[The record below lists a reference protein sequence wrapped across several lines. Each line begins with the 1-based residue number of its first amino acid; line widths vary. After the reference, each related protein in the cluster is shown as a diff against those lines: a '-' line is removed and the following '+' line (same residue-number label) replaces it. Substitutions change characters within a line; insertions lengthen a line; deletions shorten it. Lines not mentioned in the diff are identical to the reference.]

1 MNKVYT
7 KEEFMLKR
15 FVNLLVILMF
25 LSVFNI
31 SVFASKDNGLE
42 KVNFLKE
49 KGIIDGYPDGSLG
62 LENNLKRSEITKIL
76 VYSLGNKNK
85 AIELQG
91 KEIPFSDVGKDYWA
105 NGVISYAKNN
115 MNLISGYPDGT
126 FKGEKNI
133 TNAELLKILV
143 CHKKNLNKTAINNAK
158 WPYDWIKWAEEENI
172 CGKNINPNSF
182 ALRKDAFEYL
192 YNTIYSN
199 SENYKSES
207 KKSKNASIITKETKE
222 SRHNYNYY
230 ENKENNK
237 KSNNT
242 LVSESISENKHLI
255 ELKKVLKTIIDSKKD
270 DLLELEGVKNPT
282 NEKSIADL
290 KALIE
295 KAKILLN
302 KKDLSSDEI
311 KKLEELTKFEGKKY
325 RGSFRKIAK
334 NILVDFE
341 VLGERDA
348 RNKNNGKYY
357 TSLQNNQIRIKT
369 PLSDVKKIGE
379 SEERY
384 IKLNYISKK
393 DYDSV
398 DAISKSTPKYNKQE
412 LNKDLYS
419 VEEKDGII
427 TVTINGELPE
437 DVKILKPIIYLKYAD
452 NIYFEN
458 GDLVYTKIPMKTFI
472 QLDMDD
478 TTFNKE
484 TIKEH
489 LEMDNVEN
497 IKDIIIDEDKI
508 QKVQDV
514 LDGLSQEREIK
525 LNAEVIFNDGRIG
538 ELEVSIEVDKTEDHD
553 IEFTDISIKQG
564 EEVTLEMI
572 KKAISTP
579 NLPEIKK
586 INVDENKLKDIKEAV
601 ITPPLEE
608 ITVMLSVDID
618 FADRTSGSGFFNVII
633 KKAD

>member
-1 MNKVYT
+1 
-7 KEEFMLKR
+7 MLKR

-31 SVFASKDNGLE
+31 SVFASKDNGIE

-62 LENNLKRSEITKIL
+62 LEKNLKRSEITKIL

-126 FKGEKNI
+126 FKGENNI

-182 ALRKDAFEYL
+182 ALRKDAFQYL

-199 SENYKSES
+199 SENYKSKN
-207 KKSKNASIITKETKE
+207 KKSKNESVNIKETKE

-230 ENKENNK
+230 ENKKNNK

-242 LVSESISENKHLI
+242 LVSESSSENQHLI
-255 ELKKVLKTIIDSKKD
+255 ELKKILKAIIDSRKD
-270 DLLELEGVKNPT
+270 DLLELGGVKTPK

-295 KAKILLN
+295 EAKILLN

-325 RGSFRKIAK
+325 IGSFRKIAK
-334 NILVDFE
+334 NILVDSE

-357 TSLQNNQIRIKT
+357 TSLKNNQIRIKT
-369 PLSDVKKIGE
+369 LLSDVKKIGE

-398 DAISKSTPKYNKQE
+398 DAISKSTPKYKKQE

-497 IKDIIIDEDKI
+497 VKDIIVDEGKI
-508 QKVQDV
+508 QEVQDV
-514 LDGLSQEREIK
+514 LDGSSQEKEIK
-525 LNAEVIFNDGRIG
+525 FNAEVIFNDGRIG

-564 EEVTLEMI
+564 DEVTLEMI
-572 KKAISTP
+572 KNAISTP
-579 NLPEIKK
+579 NLPEIKEIK
-586 INVDENKLKDIKEAV
+586 VDKNKLEDIKKAV

>member
-1 MNKVYT
+1 
-7 KEEFMLKR
+7 MLKR

-25 LSVFNI
+25 LSIFNI

-42 KVNFLKE
+42 KVNFLKK

-62 LENNLKRSEITKIL
+62 LEKNLKRSEITKIL

-182 ALRKDAFEYL
+182 ALRKDAFQYL

-242 LVSESISENKHLI
+242 LVSESSSENQHLI
-255 ELKKVLKTIIDSKKD
+255 ELKKILKAIIDSRKD
-270 DLLELEGVKNPT
+270 DLLELGGVKTPK

-290 KALIE
+290 KSLIE
-295 KAKILLN
+295 EAKILLN

-311 KKLEELTKFEGKKY
+311 KKLEELTKFEGEKY

-357 TSLQNNQIRIKT
+357 TSLQNNQIRINT

-497 IKDIIIDEDKI
+497 IKDIIVDEEKI

-553 IEFTDISIKQG
+553 IEFRDISIKQG

-572 KKAISTP
+572 KNAISTP
-579 NLPEIKK
+579 NLPEIKEIK
-586 INVDENKLKDIKEAV
+586 VDKNKLEDIKKAV

-618 FADRTSGSGFFNVII
+618 FADRTSGSGFFNVIV

>member
-1 MNKVYT
+1 
-7 KEEFMLKR
+7 MLKR
-15 FVNLLVILMF
+15 FVNLLVIVMF
-25 LSVFNI
+25 LSIFNI

-62 LENNLKRSEITKIL
+62 LEKNLKRSEITKIL

-182 ALRKDAFEYL
+182 ALRKDAFQYL

-207 KKSKNASIITKETKE
+207 KKSKNKPISTKETKE

-242 LVSESISENKHLI
+242 LVSESSSENQHLI
-255 ELKKVLKTIIDSKKD
+255 ELKKILKAIIDSRKD
-270 DLLELEGVKNPT
+270 DLLELGGVKT
-282 NEKSIADL
+282 SKNEKSIADL
-290 KALIE
+290 KSLIE
-295 KAKILLN
+295 EAKILLN

-325 RGSFRKIAK
+325 IGSFRKIAK
-334 NILVDFE
+334 NILVDSE

-357 TSLQNNQIRIKT
+357 TSLKNNQIRIKT
-369 PLSDVKKIGE
+369 LLSDVKKIGE

-398 DAISKSTPKYNKQE
+398 DAISKSTPKYKKQE

-497 IKDIIIDEDKI
+497 IKDIIVDEDKI

-553 IEFTDISIKQG
+553 IEFRDISIKQG

-572 KKAISTP
+572 KNAISTP
-579 NLPEIKK
+579 NLPEIKEIK
-586 INVDENKLKDIKEAV
+586 VDKNKLEDIKKAV

-618 FADRTSGSGFFNVII
+618 FADGTSGSGFFNVIV

>member
-1 MNKVYT
+1 
-7 KEEFMLKR
+7 MLKR
-15 FVNLLVILMF
+15 FVNLLVIVMF
-25 LSVFNI
+25 LSIFNI

-62 LENNLKRSEITKIL
+62 LEKNLKRSEITKIL
-76 VYSLGNKNK
+76 VYSLGDKNK

-182 ALRKDAFEYL
+182 ALRKDAFQYL

-242 LVSESISENKHLI
+242 LVSESSSENQHVI
-255 ELKKVLKTIIDSKKD
+255 ELKKILKAIIDSRKD
-270 DLLELEGVKNPT
+270 DLLELGGVKTPK

-290 KALIE
+290 KSLIE
-295 KAKILLN
+295 EAKILLN

-325 RGSFRKIAK
+325 RGSFRKVAK
-334 NILVDFE
+334 NILVDSE

-357 TSLQNNQIRIKT
+357 TSLQNNQIRINT

-497 IKDIIIDEDKI
+497 VKDIIVDEEKI

-514 LDGLSQEREIK
+514 LDGSSQEREIK
-525 LNAEVIFNDGRIG
+525 FNAEVIFNDGRIG
-538 ELEVSIEVDKTEDHD
+538 ELEVLVEVDKTEDRD
-553 IEFTDISIKQG
+553 IEFREISIKQG

-572 KKAISTP
+572 KNAISTP
-579 NLPEIKK
+579 NLPEIEK
-586 INVDENKLKDIKEAV
+586 IHVDENNLKDIKEAV

-608 ITVMLSVDID
+608 MTVMVLVDID
-618 FADRTSGSGFFNVII
+618 FVDGTSGSGFFNVII
-633 KKAD
+633 KK

>member
-1 MNKVYT
+1 
-7 KEEFMLKR
+7 MLKR

-31 SVFASKDNGLE
+31 SVFASKDNGIE

-62 LENNLKRSEITKIL
+62 LEKNLKRSEITKIL

-182 ALRKDAFEYL
+182 ALRKDAFQYL

-242 LVSESISENKHLI
+242 LVSESSSENQHLI
-255 ELKKVLKTIIDSKKD
+255 ELKKILKAIIDSRKD
-270 DLLELEGVKNPT
+270 DLLELGGVKTPK

-290 KALIE
+290 KSLIE
-295 KAKILLN
+295 EAKILLN

-325 RGSFRKIAK
+325 IGSFRKIAK
-334 NILVDFE
+334 NILVDSE

-357 TSLQNNQIRIKT
+357 TSLKNNQIRIKT
-369 PLSDVKKIGE
+369 LLSDVKKIGE

-398 DAISKSTPKYNKQE
+398 DAISKSTPKYKKQE

-497 IKDIIIDEDKI
+497 IKDIIVDEDKI

-553 IEFTDISIKQG
+553 IEFRDISIKQG

-572 KKAISTP
+572 KNAISTP
-579 NLPEIKK
+579 NLPEIKEIK
-586 INVDENKLKDIKEAV
+586 VDKNKLEDIKKAV

-618 FADRTSGSGFFNVII
+618 FADGTSGSGFFNVIV

>member
-1 MNKVYT
+1 
-7 KEEFMLKR
+7 
-15 FVNLLVILMF
+15 MF

-62 LENNLKRSEITKIL
+62 LEKNLKRSEITKIL

-182 ALRKDAFEYL
+182 ALRKDAFQYL

-207 KKSKNASIITKETKE
+207 KKSKNKPISTKETKE

-242 LVSESISENKHLI
+242 LVSESSSENQHLI
-255 ELKKVLKTIIDSKKD
+255 ELKKILKAIIDSRKD
-270 DLLELEGVKNPT
+270 DLLELGGVKT
-282 NEKSIADL
+282 SKNEKSIADL
-290 KALIE
+290 KSLIE
-295 KAKILLN
+295 EAKILLN

-325 RGSFRKIAK
+325 IGSFRKIAK
-334 NILVDFE
+334 NILVDSE

-357 TSLQNNQIRIKT
+357 TSLKNNQIRIKAL
-369 PLSDVKKIGE
+369 LSDVKKIGE

-398 DAISKSTPKYNKQE
+398 DAISKSTPKYKKQE

-497 IKDIIIDEDKI
+497 IKDIIVDEDKI

-553 IEFTDISIKQG
+553 IEFRDISIKQG

-572 KKAISTP
+572 KNAISTP
-579 NLPEIKK
+579 NLPEIKEIK
-586 INVDENKLKDIKEAV
+586 VDKNKLEDIKKAV

-618 FADRTSGSGFFNVII
+618 FADGTSGSGFFNVIV

>member
-1 MNKVYT
+1 
-7 KEEFMLKR
+7 MLKR

-62 LENNLKRSEITKIL
+62 LEKNLKRSEITKIL

-182 ALRKDAFEYL
+182 ALRKDAFQYL

-242 LVSESISENKHLI
+242 LVSESSSENQHLI
-255 ELKKVLKTIIDSKKD
+255 ELKKILKAIIDSRKD
-270 DLLELEGVKNPT
+270 DLLELGGVKTPK

-290 KALIE
+290 KSLIE
-295 KAKILLN
+295 EAKILLN

-311 KKLEELTKFEGKKY
+311 KKLEELTKFEGEKY

-357 TSLQNNQIRIKT
+357 TSLQNNQIRINT

-398 DAISKSTPKYNKQE
+398 DAISKSTPKYKKQE

-497 IKDIIIDEDKI
+497 VKDIIVDEGKI
-508 QKVQDV
+508 QEVQDV
-514 LDGLSQEREIK
+514 LDGSSQEREIK
-525 LNAEVIFNDGRIG
+525 FNAEVIFNDGRIG

-572 KKAISTP
+572 KNAISTP
-579 NLPEIKK
+579 NLPEIKEIK
-586 INVDENKLKDIKEAV
+586 VDKNKLEDIKKAV

>member
-1 MNKVYT
+1 
-7 KEEFMLKR
+7 MLKR
-15 FVNLLVILMF
+15 FVNLLVIVMF
-25 LSVFNI
+25 LSIFNI

-42 KVNFLKE
+42 KVNFLKK

-62 LENNLKRSEITKIL
+62 LEKNLKRSEITKIL
-76 VYSLGNKNK
+76 VYSLGDKNK

-126 FKGEKNI
+126 FKGENNI

-143 CHKKNLNKTAINNAK
+143 CQKKNLKASEINNAK

-172 CGKNINPNSF
+172 CGKNINPNAY
-182 ALRKDAFEYL
+182 ALRKDAFEFL

-199 SENYKSES
+199 SENYKSKN
-207 KKSKNASIITKETKE
+207 KKSKNESVNIKETKE

-242 LVSESISENKHLI
+242 LVSESSSENQHVI
-255 ELKKVLKTIIDSKKD
+255 ELKKILKAIIDSRKD
-270 DLLELEGVKNPT
+270 DLLELGGVKTPK

-290 KALIE
+290 KALME
-295 KAKILLN
+295 EAKILLN

-325 RGSFRKIAK
+325 IGSFRKIAK
-334 NILVDFE
+334 NILVDSE

-357 TSLQNNQIRIKT
+357 TSLKNNQIRIKT
-369 PLSDVKKIGE
+369 LLSDVKKIGE

-398 DAISKSTPKYNKQE
+398 DAISKSTPKYKKQE

-497 IKDIIIDEDKI
+497 IKDIIVDEDKI

-553 IEFTDISIKQG
+553 IEFRDISIKQG

-572 KKAISTP
+572 KNAISTP
-579 NLPEIKK
+579 NLPEIKEIK
-586 INVDENKLKDIKEAV
+586 VDKNKLEDIKKAV

-618 FADRTSGSGFFNVII
+618 FADGTSGSGFFNVIV

>member
-1 MNKVYT
+1 
-7 KEEFMLKR
+7 MLKR
-15 FVNLLVILMF
+15 FVNLLVIVMF
-25 LSVFNI
+25 LSIFNI

-62 LENNLKRSEITKIL
+62 LEKNLKRSEITKIL
-76 VYSLGNKNK
+76 VYSLGDKNK

-105 NGVISYAKNN
+105 NGVISYAKNK

-126 FKGEKNI
+126 FKGENNI

-143 CHKKNLNKTAINNAK
+143 CQKKNLKASEINNAK

-172 CGKNINPNSF
+172 CGKNINPNAY
-182 ALRKDAFEYL
+182 ALRKDAFEFL

-242 LVSESISENKHLI
+242 LVSESSSENQHLI
-255 ELKKVLKTIIDSKKD
+255 ELKKILKAIIDSRKD
-270 DLLELEGVKNPT
+270 DLLELGGVKTPK

-290 KALIE
+290 KSLIE
-295 KAKILLN
+295 EAKILLN

-325 RGSFRKIAK
+325 IGSFRKIAK
-334 NILVDFE
+334 NILVDSE

-357 TSLQNNQIRIKT
+357 TSLKNNQIRIKT
-369 PLSDVKKIGE
+369 LLSDVKKIGE

-398 DAISKSTPKYNKQE
+398 DAISKSTPKYKKQE

-497 IKDIIIDEDKI
+497 VKDIIVDEGKI
-508 QKVQDV
+508 QEVQDV
-514 LDGLSQEREIK
+514 LDGLSQEKEIK
-525 LNAEVIFNDGRIG
+525 FNAEVIFNDGRIG

-564 EEVTLEMI
+564 DEVTLEMI
-572 KKAISTP
+572 KNAISTP
-579 NLPEIKK
+579 NLPEIKEIK
-586 INVDENKLKDIKEAV
+586 VDKNKLEDIKKAV

-618 FADRTSGSGFFNVII
+618 FADRTSGSGSFDVII

>member
-1 MNKVYT
+1 
-7 KEEFMLKR
+7 MLKR
-15 FVNLLVILMF
+15 FVNLLVIVMF
-25 LSVFNI
+25 LSIFNI

-42 KVNFLKE
+42 KVNFLKK

-62 LENNLKRSEITKIL
+62 LEKNLKRSEITKIL
-76 VYSLGNKNK
+76 VYSLGDKNK

-126 FKGEKNI
+126 FKGENNI

-143 CHKKNLNKTAINNAK
+143 CQKKNLKASAINNAK

-182 ALRKDAFEYL
+182 ALRKDAFQYL

-207 KKSKNASIITKETKE
+207 KKSKNKPISTKETKE

-242 LVSESISENKHLI
+242 LVSESSSENQHLI
-255 ELKKVLKTIIDSKKD
+255 ELKKILKAIIDSRKD
-270 DLLELEGVKNPT
+270 DLLELGGVKT
-282 NEKSIADL
+282 SKNEKSIADL
-290 KALIE
+290 KSLIE
-295 KAKILLN
+295 EAKILLN

-325 RGSFRKIAK
+325 IGSFRKIAK
-334 NILVDFE
+334 NILVDSE

-357 TSLQNNQIRIKT
+357 TSLKNNQIRIKT
-369 PLSDVKKIGE
+369 LLSDVKKIGE

-398 DAISKSTPKYNKQE
+398 DAISKSTPKYKKQE

-497 IKDIIIDEDKI
+497 IKDIIVDEDKI

-553 IEFTDISIKQG
+553 IEFRDISIKQG

-572 KKAISTP
+572 KNAISTP
-579 NLPEIKK
+579 NLPEIKEIK
-586 INVDENKLKDIKEAV
+586 VDKNKLEDIKKAV

-618 FADRTSGSGFFNVII
+618 FADGTSGSGFFNVIV

>member
-1 MNKVYT
+1 
-7 KEEFMLKR
+7 MLKR

-31 SVFASKDNGLE
+31 SVFASKDNELE
-42 KVNFLKE
+42 KVIFLKE

-182 ALRKDAFEYL
+182 ALRKDAFQFL
-192 YNTIYSN
+192 FNTIYSN

-230 ENKENNK
+230 ENKESNK

-242 LVSESISENKHLI
+242 LVSESSSENQHVI
-255 ELKKVLKTIIDSKKD
+255 ELKKILKAIIDSRKN
-270 DLLELEGVKNPT
+270 DLLELGGVKTPK

-290 KALIE
+290 KSLIE
-295 KAKILLN
+295 EAKILLN

-325 RGSFRKIAK
+325 IGSFRKIAK
-334 NILVDFE
+334 NILVDSE

-357 TSLQNNQIRIKT
+357 TSLKNNQIRIKT
-369 PLSDVKKIGE
+369 LLSDVKKIGE

-398 DAISKSTPKYNKQE
+398 DAISKSTPKYKKQE

-497 IKDIIIDEDKI
+497 VKDIIVDEGKI
-508 QKVQDV
+508 QEVQDV
-514 LDGLSQEREIK
+514 LDGLSQEKEIK
-525 LNAEVIFNDGRIG
+525 FNAEVIFNDGRIG

-564 EEVTLEMI
+564 DEVTLEMI
-572 KKAISTP
+572 KNAISTP
-579 NLPEIKK
+579 NLPEIKEIK
-586 INVDENKLKDIKEAV
+586 VDKNKLEDIKKAV

>member
-1 MNKVYT
+1 
-7 KEEFMLKR
+7 MLKR
-15 FVNLLVILMF
+15 FVNLLVIVMF
-25 LSVFNI
+25 LSIFNI

-62 LENNLKRSEITKIL
+62 LEKNLKRSEITKIL
-76 VYSLGNKNK
+76 VYSLGDKNK

-105 NGVISYAKNN
+105 NGVISYAKNK

-182 ALRKDAFEYL
+182 ALRKDAFQYL

-230 ENKENNK
+230 ENKGNNK

-242 LVSESISENKHLI
+242 LVSESSSENQHLI
-255 ELKKVLKTIIDSKKD
+255 ELKKILKAIIDSRKD
-270 DLLELEGVKNPT
+270 DLLELGGVKTPK

-290 KALIE
+290 KALME
-295 KAKILLN
+295 EAKILLN

-348 RNKNNGKYY
+348 RNKNNDKNY
-357 TSLQNNQIRIKT
+357 TSLKNNQIRIKT

-419 VEEKDGII
+419 VEEKNGII
-427 TVTINGELPE
+427 TVTINGDLPE

-458 GDLVYTKIPMKTFI
+458 GDLVYIKIPMKTFI

-497 IKDIIIDEDKI
+497 IKDIIVDEQKI

-514 LDGLSQEREIK
+514 LDGLSQEKEIK
-525 LNAEVIFNDGRIG
+525 FNAEVILNDGRIG
-538 ELEVSIEVDKTEDHD
+538 ELEVFVEVDKTEDNE
-553 IEFTDISIKQG
+553 IEFRDISIKQG

-572 KKAISTP
+572 KNAILTP
-579 NLPEIKK
+579 NLPEIKEIK
-586 INVDENKLKDIKEAV
+586 VNKNDLEAIKEV
-601 ITPPLEE
+601 ELTPPLEE

-618 FADRTSGSGFFNVII
+618 FVDGTSGSGSFDVII
-633 KKAD
+633 KK

>member
-1 MNKVYT
+1 
-7 KEEFMLKR
+7 MLKR

-42 KVNFLKE
+42 EVNFLKE

-62 LENNLKRSEITKIL
+62 LEKNLKRSEITKIL

-182 ALRKDAFEYL
+182 ALRKDAFQYL

-230 ENKENNK
+230 ENKKNNK

-242 LVSESISENKHLI
+242 LVSESSSENQHVI
-255 ELKKVLKTIIDSKKD
+255 ELKKNLKAIIDSRND
-270 DLLELEGVKNPT
+270 DLLELEGVKTPK

-295 KAKILLN
+295 EAKILLN
-302 KKDLSSDEI
+302 KKDLSPDEI
-311 KKLEELTKFEGKKY
+311 KKLEGLTKFEGKKY
-325 RGSFRKIAK
+325 RGYFRKIAK

-348 RNKNNGKYY
+348 RNKNNNKNY
-357 TSLQNNQIRIKT
+357 TSLKNNK
-369 PLSDVKKIGE
+369 
-379 SEERY
+379 
-384 IKLNYISKK
+384 IKL
-393 DYDSV
+393 
-398 DAISKSTPKYNKQE
+398 KQP
-412 LNKDLYS
+412 L
-419 VEEKDGII
+419 V
-427 TVTINGELPE
+427 
-437 DVKILKPIIYLKYAD
+437 ILKKM
-452 NIYFEN
+452 EN
-458 GDLVYTKIPMKTFI
+458 LRR
-472 QLDMDD
+472 
-478 TTFNKE
+478 
-484 TIKEH
+484 
-489 LEMDNVEN
+489 
-497 IKDIIIDEDKI
+497 DI
-508 QKVQDV
+508 
-514 LDGLSQEREIK
+514 
-525 LNAEVIFNDGRIG
+525 LN
-538 ELEVSIEVDKTEDHD
+538 
-553 IEFTDISIKQG
+553 
-564 EEVTLEMI
+564 
-572 KKAISTP
+572 
-579 NLPEIKK
+579 
-586 INVDENKLKDIKEAV
+586 
-601 ITPPLEE
+601 
-608 ITVMLSVDID
+608 
-618 FADRTSGSGFFNVII
+618 
-633 KKAD
+633 

>member
-1 MNKVYT
+1 
-7 KEEFMLKR
+7 MLKR

-62 LENNLKRSEITKIL
+62 LEKNLKRSEITKIL
-76 VYSLGNKNK
+76 VYSVGNKNK

-182 ALRKDAFEYL
+182 ALRKDAFQYL
-192 YNTIYSN
+192 YNTIYFN

-242 LVSESISENKHLI
+242 LVSESSSENQHLI
-255 ELKKVLKTIIDSKKD
+255 ELKKILKAIIDSRKD
-270 DLLELEGVKNPT
+270 DLLELGGVKT
-282 NEKSIADL
+282 SKNEKSIADL
-290 KALIE
+290 KSLIE
-295 KAKILLN
+295 EAKILLN

-325 RGSFRKIAK
+325 IGSFRKIAK
-334 NILVDFE
+334 NILVDSE

-357 TSLQNNQIRIKT
+357 TSLKNNQIRIKT
-369 PLSDVKKIGE
+369 LLSDVKKIGE

-398 DAISKSTPKYNKQE
+398 DAISKSTPKYKKQE

-497 IKDIIIDEDKI
+497 IKDIIVDEDKI

-553 IEFTDISIKQG
+553 IEFRDISIKQG

-572 KKAISTP
+572 KNAISTP
-579 NLPEIKK
+579 NLPEIKEIK
-586 INVDENKLKDIKEAV
+586 VDKNKLEDIKKAV

-618 FADRTSGSGFFNVII
+618 FADGTSGSGFFNVIV

>member
-1 MNKVYT
+1 
-7 KEEFMLKR
+7 MLKR
-15 FVNLLVILMF
+15 FVNLLVIVMF
-25 LSVFNI
+25 LSIFNI

-62 LENNLKRSEITKIL
+62 LEKNLKRSEITKIL
-76 VYSLGNKNK
+76 VYSLGDKNK

-126 FKGEKNI
+126 FKGENNI

-143 CHKKNLNKTAINNAK
+143 CQKKNLNASEINNAK

-172 CGKNINPNSF
+172 CGKNINPNAY
-182 ALRKDAFEYL
+182 ALRKDAFEFL

-199 SENYKSES
+199 LENN
-207 KKSKNASIITKETKE
+207 KSKIKNSKNKPISTKETKQ
-222 SRHNYNYY
+222 SCHNYNYY

-242 LVSESISENKHLI
+242 LVSESSSENQHLI
-255 ELKKVLKTIIDSKKD
+255 ELKKILKAIIDSRKD
-270 DLLELEGVKNPT
+270 DLLELGGVKTPK

-290 KALIE
+290 KSLIE
-295 KAKILLN
+295 EAKILLN

-325 RGSFRKIAK
+325 IGSFRKIAK
-334 NILVDFE
+334 NILVDSE

-357 TSLQNNQIRIKT
+357 TSLKNNQIRIKT
-369 PLSDVKKIGE
+369 LLSDVKKIGE

-398 DAISKSTPKYNKQE
+398 DAISKSTPKYKKQE

-497 IKDIIIDEDKI
+497 VKDIIVDEGKI
-508 QKVQDV
+508 QEVQDV
-514 LDGLSQEREIK
+514 LDGLSQEKEIK
-525 LNAEVIFNDGRIG
+525 FNAEVIFYDGRIG

-564 EEVTLEMI
+564 DEVTLEMI
-572 KKAISTP
+572 KNAISTP
-579 NLPEIKK
+579 NLPEIKEIK
-586 INVDENKLKDIKEAV
+586 VDKNKLEDIKKAV

>member
-1 MNKVYT
+1 
-7 KEEFMLKR
+7 MLKR
-15 FVNLLVILMF
+15 FVNLLVIVMF
-25 LSVFNI
+25 LSIFNI

-62 LENNLKRSEITKIL
+62 LEKNLKRSEITKIL
-76 VYSLGNKNK
+76 VYSLGDKNK

-105 NGVISYAKNN
+105 NGVISYAKNK

-182 ALRKDAFEYL
+182 ALRKDAFQYL

-230 ENKENNK
+230 ENKGNNK

-242 LVSESISENKHLI
+242 LVSESSSENQHLI
-255 ELKKVLKTIIDSKKD
+255 ELKKILKAIIDSRKD
-270 DLLELEGVKNPT
+270 DLLELGGVKTPK

-290 KALIE
+290 KALME
-295 KAKILLN
+295 EAKILLN

-348 RNKNNGKYY
+348 RNKNNDKNY
-357 TSLQNNQIRIKT
+357 TSLKNNQIRIKT

-419 VEEKDGII
+419 VEEKNGII
-427 TVTINGELPE
+427 TVTINGDLPE

-458 GDLVYTKIPMKTFI
+458 GDLVYIKIPMKTFI

-497 IKDIIIDEDKI
+497 IKDIIVDEQKI

-514 LDGLSQEREIK
+514 LDGLSQEKEIK
-525 LNAEVIFNDGRIG
+525 FNAEVILNDGRIG
-538 ELEVSIEVDKTEDHD
+538 ELEVFVEVDKTEDNE
-553 IEFTDISIKQG
+553 IEFRDISIKQG

-572 KKAISTP
+572 KNAISTP
-579 NLPEIKK
+579 NLPEIKEIK
-586 INVDENKLKDIKEAV
+586 VDKNKLEDIKKAV

-618 FADRTSGSGFFNVII
+618 FADGTSGSGFFNVIV

>member
-1 MNKVYT
+1 
-7 KEEFMLKR
+7 MLKR

-31 SVFASKDNGLE
+31 SVFASKDNGIE

-62 LENNLKRSEITKIL
+62 LEKNLKRSEITKIL

-182 ALRKDAFEYL
+182 ALRKDAFQYL

-242 LVSESISENKHLI
+242 VVSESSSENQHVI
-255 ELKKVLKTIIDSKKD
+255 ELKKILKAIIDSRKD
-270 DLLELEGVKNPT
+270 DLLELGGVKTPK

-290 KALIE
+290 KSLIE
-295 KAKILLN
+295 EAKILLN

-334 NILVDFE
+334 NILVDSE

-357 TSLQNNQIRIKT
+357 TSLKNNQIRIKT
-369 PLSDVKKIGE
+369 LLSDVKKIGE

-398 DAISKSTPKYNKQE
+398 DAISKSTPKYKKQE

-497 IKDIIIDEDKI
+497 VKDIIVDEGKI
-508 QKVQDV
+508 QEVQDV
-514 LDGLSQEREIK
+514 LDGSSQEKEIK
-525 LNAEVIFNDGRIG
+525 FNAEVIFNDGRIG

-564 EEVTLEMI
+564 DEVTLEMI
-572 KKAISTP
+572 KNAILTP
-579 NLPEIKK
+579 NLPEIKEIK
-586 INVDENKLKDIKEAV
+586 VDKNKLEDIKKAV

>member
-1 MNKVYT
+1 
-7 KEEFMLKR
+7 MLKR
-15 FVNLLVILMF
+15 FVNLLVIVMF
-25 LSVFNI
+25 LSIFNI

-62 LENNLKRSEITKIL
+62 LEKNLKRSEITKIL
-76 VYSLGNKNK
+76 VYSLGDKNK

-126 FKGEKNI
+126 FKGENNI

-143 CHKKNLNKTAINNAK
+143 CQKKNLKASEINNAK

-172 CGKNINPNSF
+172 CGKNINPNAY
-182 ALRKDAFEYL
+182 ALRKDAFEFL

-199 SENYKSES
+199 SENYKSKN
-207 KKSKNASIITKETKE
+207 KKSKNESVNIKETKE

-242 LVSESISENKHLI
+242 LVSESSSENQHLI
-255 ELKKVLKTIIDSKKD
+255 ELKKILKAIIDSKKD
-270 DLLELEGVKNPT
+270 DLLELEAVKTPT

-290 KALIE
+290 KALME
-295 KAKILLN
+295 EAKILLN

-325 RGSFRKIAK
+325 RGSFRKVAK
-334 NILVDFE
+334 NILVDSE

-357 TSLQNNQIRIKT
+357 TSLQNNQIRINT

-497 IKDIIIDEDKI
+497 IKDIILDEEKI
-508 QKVQDV
+508 QEVKDV
-514 LDGLSQEREIK
+514 LDGSSQEREIK
-525 LNAEVIFNDGRIG
+525 FNAEVIFNDGRIG
-538 ELEVSIEVDKTEDHD
+538 ELEVLVEVDKTEDHD
-553 IEFTDISIKQG
+553 IEFRDISIKQG

-572 KKAISTP
+572 KNAISTP
-579 NLPEIKK
+579 NLPEIKEIK
-586 INVDENKLKDIKEAV
+586 VDKNKLEDIKKAV

-618 FADRTSGSGFFNVII
+618 FADGTSGSGFFNVIV

>member
-1 MNKVYT
+1 
-7 KEEFMLKR
+7 MLKR

-62 LENNLKRSEITKIL
+62 LEKNLKRSEITKIL

-126 FKGEKNI
+126 CKGEKNI

-182 ALRKDAFEYL
+182 ALRKDAFQYL

-207 KKSKNASIITKETKE
+207 KKSKNKPISTKETKE

-242 LVSESISENKHLI
+242 LVSESSSENQHLI
-255 ELKKVLKTIIDSKKD
+255 ELKKILKAIIDSRKD
-270 DLLELEGVKNPT
+270 DLLELGGVKT
-282 NEKSIADL
+282 SKNEKSIADL
-290 KALIE
+290 KSLIE
-295 KAKILLN
+295 EAKILLN

-325 RGSFRKIAK
+325 IGSFRKIAK
-334 NILVDFE
+334 NILVDSE

-357 TSLQNNQIRIKT
+357 TSLKNNQIRIKT
-369 PLSDVKKIGE
+369 LLSDVKKIGE

-398 DAISKSTPKYNKQE
+398 DAISKSTPKYKKQE

-497 IKDIIIDEDKI
+497 IKDIIVDEDKI

-553 IEFTDISIKQG
+553 IEFRDISIKQG

-572 KKAISTP
+572 KNAISTP
-579 NLPEIKK
+579 NLPEIKEIK
-586 INVDENKLKDIKEAV
+586 VDKNKLEDIKKAV

-618 FADRTSGSGFFNVII
+618 FADGTSGSGFFNVIV

>member
-1 MNKVYT
+1 
-7 KEEFMLKR
+7 MLKR

-31 SVFASKDNGLE
+31 SVFASKDNGIE

-62 LENNLKRSEITKIL
+62 LEKNLKRSEITKIL

-182 ALRKDAFEYL
+182 ALRKDAFQYL

-242 LVSESISENKHLI
+242 LVSESSSENQHVI
-255 ELKKVLKTIIDSKKD
+255 ELKKILKAIIDSRKD
-270 DLLELEGVKNPT
+270 DLLELGGVKTPK

-290 KALIE
+290 KSLIE
-295 KAKILLN
+295 EAKILLN

-334 NILVDFE
+334 NILVDSE

-357 TSLQNNQIRIKT
+357 TSLKNNQIRIKT
-369 PLSDVKKIGE
+369 LLSDVKKIGE

-398 DAISKSTPKYNKQE
+398 DAISKSTPKYKKQE

-497 IKDIIIDEDKI
+497 VKDIIVDEGKI
-508 QKVQDV
+508 QEVQDV
-514 LDGLSQEREIK
+514 LDGSSQEKEIK
-525 LNAEVIFNDGRIG
+525 FNAEVIFNDGRIG

-572 KKAISTP
+572 KNAISTP
-579 NLPEIKK
+579 NLPEIKEIK
-586 INVDENKLKDIKEAV
+586 VDKNKLEDIKKAV

-618 FADRTSGSGFFNVII
+618 FADGTSGSGFFNVIV

>member
-1 MNKVYT
+1 
-7 KEEFMLKR
+7 MLKR
-15 FVNLLVILMF
+15 FVNLLVIVMF
-25 LSVFNI
+25 LSIFNI

-62 LENNLKRSEITKIL
+62 LEKNLKRSEITKIL
-76 VYSLGNKNK
+76 VYSLGDKNK

-126 FKGEKNI
+126 FKGENNI

-143 CHKKNLNKTAINNAK
+143 CQKKNLNASEINNAK

-172 CGKNINPNSF
+172 CGKNINPNAY
-182 ALRKDAFEYL
+182 ALRKDAFQYL

-242 LVSESISENKHLI
+242 LVSESSSENQHVI
-255 ELKKVLKTIIDSKKD
+255 ELKKILKAIIDSRKD
-270 DLLELEGVKNPT
+270 DLLELGGVKTPK

-290 KALIE
+290 KSLIE
-295 KAKILLN
+295 EAKILLN

-325 RGSFRKIAK
+325 RGSFRKVAK
-334 NILVDFE
+334 NILVDSE

-357 TSLQNNQIRIKT
+357 TSLQNNQIRINT

-497 IKDIIIDEDKI
+497 IKDIIVDEDKI

-553 IEFTDISIKQG
+553 IEFRDISIKQG

-572 KKAISTP
+572 KNAISTP
-579 NLPEIKK
+579 NLPEIKEIK
-586 INVDENKLKDIKEAV
+586 VDKNKLEDIKKAV

-618 FADRTSGSGFFNVII
+618 FADGTSGSGFFNVIV

>member
-1 MNKVYT
+1 
-7 KEEFMLKR
+7 MLKR

-62 LENNLKRSEITKIL
+62 LEKNLKRSEITKIL

-143 CHKKNLNKTAINNAK
+143 CQKKNLKLSEINNAK

-172 CGKNINPNSF
+172 CGKNINPN
-182 ALRKDAFEYL
+182 AYANRKDAFQFL

-242 LVSESISENKHLI
+242 LVSESSSENQHVI
-255 ELKKVLKTIIDSKKD
+255 ELKKILKAIIDSRKD
-270 DLLELEGVKNPT
+270 DLLELGGVKTPK

-290 KALIE
+290 KSLIE
-295 KAKILLN
+295 EAKILLN

-325 RGSFRKIAK
+325 IGSFRKIAK
-334 NILVDFE
+334 NILVDSE

-357 TSLQNNQIRIKT
+357 TSLKNNQIRIKT
-369 PLSDVKKIGE
+369 LLSDVKKIGE

-398 DAISKSTPKYNKQE
+398 DAISKSTPKYKKQE

-497 IKDIIIDEDKI
+497 VKDIIVDEGKI
-508 QKVQDV
+508 QEVQDV
-514 LDGLSQEREIK
+514 LDGLSQEKEIK
-525 LNAEVIFNDGRIG
+525 FNAEVIFNDGRIG

-564 EEVTLEMI
+564 DEVTLEMI
-572 KKAISTP
+572 KNAISTP

-586 INVDENKLKDIKEAV
+586 INVDKNKLKDIKEAV

-618 FADRTSGSGFFNVII
+618 FADGTSGSGFFNVII

>member
-1 MNKVYT
+1 
-7 KEEFMLKR
+7 MLKR

-182 ALRKDAFEYL
+182 ALRKDAFQYL

-242 LVSESISENKHLI
+242 LVSESSSENQHLI
-255 ELKKVLKTIIDSKKD
+255 ELKKILKAIIDSRKD
-270 DLLELEGVKNPT
+270 DLLELGGVKTPK

-290 KALIE
+290 KSLIE
-295 KAKILLN
+295 EAKILLN

-325 RGSFRKIAK
+325 RGSFRKVAK
-334 NILVDFE
+334 NILVDSE
-341 VLGERDA
+341 VLGKRDA

-357 TSLQNNQIRIKT
+357 TSLQNNQIRINT

-497 IKDIIIDEDKI
+497 IKDIIVDEDKI

-514 LDGLSQEREIK
+514 LDGSSQEREIK
-525 LNAEVIFNDGRIG
+525 FNAEVIFNDGRIG
-538 ELEVSIEVDKTEDHD
+538 ELEVLVEVDKTEDHD
-553 IEFTDISIKQG
+553 IKFRDISIKQG

-572 KKAISTP
+572 KNAISTP
-579 NLPEIKK
+579 NLPEIEK
-586 INVDENKLKDIKEAV
+586 IHVDENNLKDIKEAV

-608 ITVMLSVDID
+608 MTVMLSVDID
-618 FADRTSGSGFFNVII
+618 FVDGTSGSGSFDVII
-633 KKAD
+633 KK

>member
-1 MNKVYT
+1 
-7 KEEFMLKR
+7 MLKR
-15 FVNLLVILMF
+15 FVNLLVIVMF
-25 LSVFNI
+25 LSIFNI

-62 LENNLKRSEITKIL
+62 LEKNLKRSEITKIL
-76 VYSLGNKNK
+76 VYSLGDKNK

-105 NGVISYAKNN
+105 NGVISYAKNK

-182 ALRKDAFEYL
+182 ALRKDAFQYL

-230 ENKENNK
+230 ENKGNNK

-242 LVSESISENKHLI
+242 LVSESSSENQHLI
-255 ELKKVLKTIIDSKKD
+255 ELKKILKAIIDSRKD
-270 DLLELEGVKNPT
+270 DLLELGGVKTPK

-295 KAKILLN
+295 EANILLN

-348 RNKNNGKYY
+348 RNKNNDKNY
-357 TSLQNNQIRIKT
+357 TSLKNNQIRIKT

-419 VEEKDGII
+419 VEEKNGII
-427 TVTINGELPE
+427 TVTINGDLPE

-458 GDLVYTKIPMKTFI
+458 GDLVYIKIPMKTFI

-497 IKDIIIDEDKI
+497 IKDIIVDEQKI

-514 LDGLSQEREIK
+514 LDGLSQEKEIK
-525 LNAEVIFNDGRIG
+525 FNAEVILNDGRIG
-538 ELEVSIEVDKTEDHD
+538 ELEVFVEVDKTEDNE
-553 IEFTDISIKQG
+553 IEFRDISIKQG

-572 KKAISTP
+572 KNAILTP
-579 NLPEIKK
+579 NLPEIKEIK
-586 INVDENKLKDIKEAV
+586 VNKNDLEAIKEV
-601 ITPPLEE
+601 ELTPPLEE

-618 FADRTSGSGFFNVII
+618 FVDGTSGSGSFDVII
-633 KKAD
+633 KK

>member
-1 MNKVYT
+1 
-7 KEEFMLKR
+7 MLKR
-15 FVNLLVILMF
+15 FVNLLVIVMF
-25 LSVFNI
+25 LSIFNI

-62 LENNLKRSEITKIL
+62 LEKNLKRSEITKIL
-76 VYSLGNKNK
+76 VYSLGDKNK

-182 ALRKDAFEYL
+182 ALRKDAFQYL

-242 LVSESISENKHLI
+242 LVSESSSENQHVI
-255 ELKKVLKTIIDSKKD
+255 ELKKILKAIIDSRKD
-270 DLLELEGVKNPT
+270 DLLELGGVKTPK

-290 KALIE
+290 KSLIE
-295 KAKILLN
+295 EAKILLN

-325 RGSFRKIAK
+325 RGSFRKVAK
-334 NILVDFE
+334 NILVDSE

-357 TSLQNNQIRIKT
+357 TSLQNNQIRINT

-497 IKDIIIDEDKI
+497 IKDIIVDEDKI

-553 IEFTDISIKQG
+553 IEFRDISIKQG
-564 EEVTLEMI
+564 EEVTLERI
-572 KKAISTP
+572 KNAISTP
-579 NLPEIKK
+579 NLPEIKEIK
-586 INVDENKLKDIKEAV
+586 VDKNKLEDIKKAV

-618 FADRTSGSGFFNVII
+618 FADGTSGSGFFNVIV

>member
-1 MNKVYT
+1 
-7 KEEFMLKR
+7 MLKR
-15 FVNLLVILMF
+15 FVNLLVIVMF
-25 LSVFNI
+25 LSIFNI

-62 LENNLKRSEITKIL
+62 LEKNLKRSEITKIL
-76 VYSLGNKNK
+76 VYSLGDKNK

-182 ALRKDAFEYL
+182 ALRKDAFQYL

-242 LVSESISENKHLI
+242 LVSESSSENQHLI
-255 ELKKVLKTIIDSKKD
+255 ELKKILKAIIDSRKD
-270 DLLELEGVKNPT
+270 DLLELGGVKTPK

-290 KALIE
+290 KSLIE
-295 KAKILLN
+295 EANILLN

-325 RGSFRKIAK
+325 RGSFRKVAK
-334 NILVDFE
+334 NILVDSE

-348 RNKNNGKYY
+348 RNKNNGKHY
-357 TSLQNNQIRIKT
+357 TSLQNNQIRINT

-398 DAISKSTPKYNKQE
+398 DAISKSTPKYKKQE

-497 IKDIIIDEDKI
+497 IKDIIVDEQKI
-508 QKVQDV
+508 QEVKDV
-514 LDGLSQEREIK
+514 LDGSSQEREIK
-525 LNAEVIFNDGRIG
+525 FNAEVIFNDGRIG
-538 ELEVSIEVDKTEDHD
+538 ELEVLVEVDKTEDHD
-553 IEFTDISIKQG
+553 IKFRDISIKQG

-572 KKAISTP
+572 KNAISTP
-579 NLPEIKK
+579 NLPEIEK
-586 INVDENKLKDIKEAV
+586 IHVDENNLKDIKEAV

-608 ITVMLSVDID
+608 MTVMLSVDID
-618 FADRTSGSGFFNVII
+618 FVDGTSGSGSFDVII
-633 KKAD
+633 KK

>member
-1 MNKVYT
+1 
-7 KEEFMLKR
+7 MLKR

-31 SVFASKDNGLE
+31 SVFASKDNGIE

-62 LENNLKRSEITKIL
+62 LEKNLKRSEITKIL

-143 CHKKNLNKTAINNAK
+143 CQKKNLKLSEINNAK
-158 WPYDWIKWAEEENI
+158 WPYGWIKWAEEENI
-172 CGKNINPNSF
+172 CGKNINPN
-182 ALRKDAFEYL
+182 AYANRKDAFQFL

-242 LVSESISENKHLI
+242 LVSESSSENQHVI
-255 ELKKVLKTIIDSKKD
+255 ELKKILKAIIDSRKD
-270 DLLELEGVKNPT
+270 DLLELGGVKTPK

-290 KALIE
+290 KSLIE
-295 KAKILLN
+295 EAKILLN

-325 RGSFRKIAK
+325 IGSFRKIAK
-334 NILVDFE
+334 NILVDSE

-357 TSLQNNQIRIKT
+357 TSLKNNQIRIKT
-369 PLSDVKKIGE
+369 LLSDVKKIGE

-398 DAISKSTPKYNKQE
+398 DAISKSTPKYKKQE

-497 IKDIIIDEDKI
+497 VKDIIVDEGKI
-508 QKVQDV
+508 QEVQDV
-514 LDGLSQEREIK
+514 LDGLSQEKEIK
-525 LNAEVIFNDGRIG
+525 FNAEVIFNDGRIG

-564 EEVTLEMI
+564 DEVTLEMI
-572 KKAISTP
+572 KNAISTP

-586 INVDENKLKDIKEAV
+586 INVDKNKLKDIKEAV

-618 FADRTSGSGFFNVII
+618 FADGTSGSGFFNVII

>member
-1 MNKVYT
+1 
-7 KEEFMLKR
+7 MLKR
-15 FVNLLVILMF
+15 FVNVLVIVMF
-25 LSVFNI
+25 LSIFNI

-62 LENNLKRSEITKIL
+62 LEKNLKRSEITKIL
-76 VYSLGNKNK
+76 VYSLGDKNK

-91 KEIPFSDVGKDYWA
+91 KEIPFKDVGKDYWA
-105 NGVISYAKNN
+105 NGVISYAKNK

-126 FKGEKNI
+126 FKGENNI

-143 CHKKNLNKTAINNAK
+143 CQKKNLNASEIKNAK

-172 CGKNINPNSF
+172 CWKNINPNAY
-182 ALRKDAFEYL
+182 ALRKDAFQFL
-192 YNTIYSN
+192 YNTVYSN
-199 SENYKSES
+199 FENNEFKN
-207 KKSKNASIITKETKE
+207 KNSKNELISTKETKE
-222 SRHNYNYY
+222 SSYSYNYFKN
-230 ENKENNK
+230 NKNNK

-242 LVSESISENKHLI
+242 LVSESSSENKHLI
-255 ELKKVLKTIIDSKKD
+255 ELKKILKAIIDSKKD
-270 DLLELEGVKNPT
+270 DLLELEAVKT
-282 NEKSIADL
+282 SKNEKSIADL
-290 KALIE
+290 KALME
-295 KAKILLN
+295 EAKILLN
-302 KKDLSSDEI
+302 KKNLSPDEI
-311 KKLEELTKFEGKKY
+311 KKLEELTKFEGEKY

-348 RNKNNGKYY
+348 RNKNNDKNY
-357 TSLQNNQIRIKT
+357 TSLTNNQIKIKT
-369 PLSDVKKIGE
+369 SLSDVKKIGE

-384 IKLNYISKK
+384 IKLNYISKR
-393 DYDSV
+393 DYDNI
-398 DAISKSTPKYNKQE
+398 DAISKSTPKYKKQE

-419 VEEKDGII
+419 VEEKEGII
-427 TVTINGELPE
+427 TITINGELPE

-497 IKDIIIDEDKI
+497 VKDIIVDEQKI

-514 LDGLSQEREIK
+514 LDGSSQEREIK
-525 LNAEVIFNDGRIG
+525 FNAEVIFNDGRIG
-538 ELEVSIEVDKTEDHD
+538 ELEVLVEVDETEDHD
-553 IEFTDISIKQG
+553 IEFRDISIKQG

-572 KKAISTP
+572 KDAISTP
-579 NLPEIKK
+579 NLPEIKEIK
-586 INVDENKLKDIKEAV
+586 VDKNKLEDIKKAV

-608 ITVMLSVDID
+608 MTVMLSVDIYFVD
-618 FADRTSGSGFFNVII
+618 GTSGNGFFDVII
-633 KKAD
+633 KK

>member
-1 MNKVYT
+1 
-7 KEEFMLKR
+7 MLKR
-15 FVNLLVILMF
+15 FVNLLVIVMF
-25 LSVFNI
+25 LSIFNI

-62 LENNLKRSEITKIL
+62 LEKILKRSEITKIL
-76 VYSLGNKNK
+76 VYSLGDKNK

-126 FKGEKNI
+126 FKGENNI

-143 CHKKNLNKTAINNAK
+143 CQKKNLNKTAINNAK

-182 ALRKDAFEYL
+182 AFRKDAFQYL

-242 LVSESISENKHLI
+242 LVSESSSENQHLI
-255 ELKKVLKTIIDSKKD
+255 ELKKILKAIIDSRKD
-270 DLLELEGVKNPT
+270 DLLELGGVKTPK

-290 KALIE
+290 KSLIE
-295 KAKILLN
+295 EAKILLN

-311 KKLEELTKFEGKKY
+311 KKLEELTKFEGEKY

-357 TSLQNNQIRIKT
+357 TSLQNNQIRINT

-497 IKDIIIDEDKI
+497 IKDIIVDEEKI

-564 EEVTLEMI
+564 DEVTLEMI
-572 KKAISTP
+572 KNAISTP
-579 NLPEIKK
+579 NLPEIKEIK
-586 INVDENKLKDIKEAV
+586 VDKNKLEDIKKAV

>member
-1 MNKVYT
+1 
-7 KEEFMLKR
+7 MLKR
-15 FVNLLVILMF
+15 FVNLLVIVMF
-25 LSVFNI
+25 LSIFNI

-62 LENNLKRSEITKIL
+62 LEKNLKRSEITKIL
-76 VYSLGNKNK
+76 VYSLGDKNK

-126 FKGEKNI
+126 FKGENNI

-143 CHKKNLNKTAINNAK
+143 CKKKNLKASEINNAK

-182 ALRKDAFEYL
+182 ALRKDAFQFL
-192 YNTIYSN
+192 FNTIYSN

-230 ENKENNK
+230 ENKESNK

-242 LVSESISENKHLI
+242 LVSESSSENQHVI
-255 ELKKVLKTIIDSKKD
+255 ELKKILKAIIDSRKNY
-270 DLLELEGVKNPT
+270 LLELGGVKTPK

-290 KALIE
+290 KSLIE
-295 KAKILLN
+295 EAKILLN

-325 RGSFRKIAK
+325 IGSFRKIAK
-334 NILVDFE
+334 NILVDSE

-357 TSLQNNQIRIKT
+357 TSLKNNQIRIKT
-369 PLSDVKKIGE
+369 LLSDVKKIGE

-398 DAISKSTPKYNKQE
+398 DAISKSTPKYKKQE

-497 IKDIIIDEDKI
+497 VKDIIVDEGKI
-508 QKVQDV
+508 QEVQDV
-514 LDGLSQEREIK
+514 LDGLSQEKEIK
-525 LNAEVIFNDGRIG
+525 FNAEVIFNDGRIG

-564 EEVTLEMI
+564 DEVTLEMI
-572 KKAISTP
+572 KNAISTP
-579 NLPEIKK
+579 NLPEIKEIK
-586 INVDENKLKDIKEAV
+586 VDKNKLEDLKKAV

>member
-1 MNKVYT
+1 
-7 KEEFMLKR
+7 MLKR
-15 FVNLLVILMF
+15 FVNVLVIVMF
-25 LSVFNI
+25 LSIFNI

-62 LENNLKRSEITKIL
+62 LEKNLKRSEITKIL
-76 VYSLGNKNK
+76 VYSLGDKNK

-91 KEIPFSDVGKDYWA
+91 KEIPFKDVGKDYWA
-105 NGVISYAKNN
+105 NGVISYAKNK

-126 FKGEKNI
+126 FKGENNI

-143 CHKKNLNKTAINNAK
+143 CQKKNLNASEIKNAK

-172 CGKNINPNSF
+172 CWKNINPNAH
-182 ALRKDAFEYL
+182 ALRKDAFQFL
-192 YNTIYSN
+192 YNTVYSN
-199 SENYKSES
+199 FENNEFKN
-207 KKSKNASIITKETKE
+207 KNSKNEPISTKETKE
-222 SRHNYNYY
+222 SSYSYNYFKN
-230 ENKENNK
+230 NKNNK

-242 LVSESISENKHLI
+242 LVSESSSENKHLI
-255 ELKKVLKTIIDSKKD
+255 ELKKILKAIIDSKKD
-270 DLLELEGVKNPT
+270 DLLELEAVKT
-282 NEKSIADL
+282 SKNEKSIADL
-290 KALIE
+290 KALME
-295 KAKILLN
+295 EAKILLN
-302 KKDLSSDEI
+302 KKNLSPDEI

-334 NILVDFE
+334 NILVDFD

-348 RNKNNGKYY
+348 RNKNNDKNY
-357 TSLQNNQIRIKT
+357 TSLTNNQIKIKT
-369 PLSDVKKIGE
+369 SLSDVKKIGE

-384 IKLNYISKK
+384 IKLNYISKR
-393 DYDSV
+393 DYDNI
-398 DAISKSTPKYNKQE
+398 DAISKSTPKYKKQE

-419 VEEKDGII
+419 VEEKEGII
-427 TVTINGELPE
+427 TITINGELPE

-472 QLDMDD
+472 QLDMDE

-497 IKDIIIDEDKI
+497 VKDIILDEEKI

-514 LDGLSQEREIK
+514 LDGSSQEREIK
-525 LNAEVIFNDGRIG
+525 FNAEVIFNDGRIG
-538 ELEVSIEVDKTEDHD
+538 ELEVLIEVDETEDHD
-553 IEFTDISIKQG
+553 IEFRDISIKQG

-572 KKAISTP
+572 KNAILTP
-579 NLPEIKK
+579 NLPEIKEIK
-586 INVDENKLKDIKEAV
+586 VDKNKLEDIKKAV

-608 ITVMLSVDID
+608 MTVMLSVDID
-618 FADRTSGSGFFNVII
+618 FVDGTSGSGFFNVII
-633 KKAD
+633 KK

>member
-1 MNKVYT
+1 
-7 KEEFMLKR
+7 MLKR
-15 FVNLLVILMF
+15 FANLLVILIF
-25 LSVFNI
+25 LSIFNI

-42 KVNFLKE
+42 KVRFLKE

-62 LENNLKRSEITKIL
+62 LEKNLKRSEITKIL
-76 VYSLGNKNK
+76 VYSLADKNK

-126 FKGEKNI
+126 FKGENNI

-143 CHKKNLNKTAINNAK
+143 CQKKNLSTTAINNAK

-182 ALRKDAFEYL
+182 ALRKDAFQFL

-207 KKSKNASIITKETKE
+207 KKSKNEPIITKETKE
-222 SRHNYNYY
+222 PRYNYNYY
-230 ENKENNK
+230 ENKKNNK

-242 LVSESISENKHLI
+242 LVSENSSENQHVI
-255 ELKKVLKTIIDSKKD
+255 ELKKILKSIIDSRND
-270 DLLELEGVKNPT
+270 DLLELEGVKTPT

-290 KALIE
+290 KALME
-295 KAKILLN
+295 EAKILLN

-348 RNKNNGKYY
+348 RNKNNDKNY
-357 TSLQNNQIRIKT
+357 TSLKNNQIKIKT
-369 PLSDVKKIGE
+369 SLSDVKKIGE

-398 DAISKSTPKYNKQE
+398 DAISKSTPKYKKQE

-419 VEEKDGII
+419 VEEKEGTI
-427 TVTINGELPE
+427 TVTINDELPE

-497 IKDIIIDEDKI
+497 IKDIIVDEDKI

-553 IEFTDISIKQG
+553 IEFRDISIKQG

-572 KKAISTP
+572 KNAISTP
-579 NLPEIKK
+579 NLPEIKEIK
-586 INVDENKLKDIKEAV
+586 VDKNKLEDIKKAV

>member
-1 MNKVYT
+1 
-7 KEEFMLKR
+7 MLKR
-15 FVNLLVILMF
+15 FVNLLVIVMF
-25 LSVFNI
+25 LSIFNI

-62 LENNLKRSEITKIL
+62 LEKNLKRSEITKIL
-76 VYSLGNKNK
+76 VYSLGDKNK

-126 FKGEKNI
+126 FKGENNI

-143 CHKKNLNKTAINNAK
+143 CQKKNLKASEINNAK

-172 CGKNINPNSF
+172 CGKNINPNAY
-182 ALRKDAFEYL
+182 ALRKDAFEFL

-199 SENYKSES
+199 SENYKSKN
-207 KKSKNASIITKETKE
+207 KKSKNESVNIKETKE

-230 ENKENNK
+230 ENKKNNK

-242 LVSESISENKHLI
+242 LVSENSSENQHVI
-255 ELKKVLKTIIDSKKD
+255 ELKKILKSIIDSRND
-270 DLLELEGVKNPT
+270 DLLELEGVKTPT

-290 KALIE
+290 KALME
-295 KAKILLN
+295 EAKILLN

-334 NILVDFE
+334 NILVDSE

-357 TSLQNNQIRIKT
+357 TSLKNNQIRIKT
-369 PLSDVKKIGE
+369 LLSDVKKIGE

-398 DAISKSTPKYNKQE
+398 DAISKSTPKYKKQE

-497 IKDIIIDEDKI
+497 IKDIIVDEEKI

-514 LDGLSQEREIK
+514 LDGSSQEREIK
-525 LNAEVIFNDGRIG
+525 FNAEVIFNDGRIG
-538 ELEVSIEVDKTEDHD
+538 ELEVLIEVDKTEDHD
-553 IEFTDISIKQG
+553 IEFRDISIKQG

-572 KKAISTP
+572 KNAISTP
-579 NLPEIKK
+579 NLPEIKEIK
-586 INVDENKLKDIKEAV
+586 VDKNKLEDIKETV
-601 ITPPLEE
+601 ITPPLEG
-608 ITVMLSVDID
+608 ITVMVSVDID
-618 FADRTSGSGFFNVII
+618 FVDGTSGSGSFDVII
-633 KKAD
+633 KK

>member
-1 MNKVYT
+1 
-7 KEEFMLKR
+7 MLKR
-15 FVNLLVILMF
+15 FVNLLVIVMF
-25 LSVFNI
+25 LSIFNI
-31 SVFASKDNGLE
+31 SVFASKDNGIE

-62 LENNLKRSEITKIL
+62 LEKNLKRSEITKIL

-182 ALRKDAFEYL
+182 ALRKDAFQYL

-242 LVSESISENKHLI
+242 LVSESSSENQHLI
-255 ELKKVLKTIIDSKKD
+255 ELKKILKAIIDSRKD
-270 DLLELEGVKNPT
+270 DLLELGGVKTPK

-290 KALIE
+290 KSLIE
-295 KAKILLN
+295 EAKILLN

-325 RGSFRKIAK
+325 IGSFRKIAK
-334 NILVDFE
+334 NILVDSE

-357 TSLQNNQIRIKT
+357 TSLKNNQIRIKT
-369 PLSDVKKIGE
+369 LLSDVKKIGE

-398 DAISKSTPKYNKQE
+398 DAISKSTPKYKKQE

-497 IKDIIIDEDKI
+497 VKDIIVDEGKI
-508 QKVQDV
+508 QEVQDV
-514 LDGLSQEREIK
+514 LDGSSQEKEIK
-525 LNAEVIFNDGRIG
+525 FNAEVIFNDGRIG

-564 EEVTLEMI
+564 DEVTLEMI
-572 KKAISTP
+572 KNAISTP
-579 NLPEIKK
+579 NLPEIKEIK
-586 INVDENKLKDIKEAV
+586 VDKNKLEDIKKAV